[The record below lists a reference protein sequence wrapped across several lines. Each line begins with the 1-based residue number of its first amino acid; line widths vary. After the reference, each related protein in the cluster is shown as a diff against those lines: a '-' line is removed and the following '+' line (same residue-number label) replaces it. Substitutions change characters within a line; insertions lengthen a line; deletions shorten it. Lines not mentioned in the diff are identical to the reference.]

1 MHKKAVLVILA
12 VLVSLLLQASGEV
25 NVNINVP
32 GHSMGGASSQEAIIA
47 ELQDRMKDM
56 ELQLFDQKV
65 DLTDKLIAIQE
76 QNLELTD
83 KLTDMATE
91 LWLYKKSFSIQT
103 CCNKTLVCPSGYI
116 QFLDR
121 CYGFS
126 TEEKNYTNAKSA
138 CQAAGGHLAMPKDKP
153 TNDFLVK
160 QISTKNVPGIYIG
173 LTDLVTEGT
182 FVFDDGTPLS
192 WSNWGQGQPS
202 AQDPNYDCVGLAMI
216 SGHQGQWATGFCA
229 TEATYVCEVSA
240 TVST

>member
-1 MHKKAVLVILA
+1 MNKKAVLVTLA
-12 VLVSLLLQASGEV
+12 VLMSLLLQASGEV
-25 NVNINVP
+25 NVNVNVP

-56 ELQLFDQKV
+56 ELQLFNQKV

-91 LWLYKKSFSIQT
+91 LWLYKKA
-103 CCNKTLVCPSGYI
+103 CCNKTLVCPSGYV
-116 QFLDR
+116 QFLDK
-121 CYGFS
+121 CFKWHDDVV
-126 TEEKNYTNAKSA
+126 KNYTDAESA
-138 CQAAGGHLAMPKDKP
+138 CQAAGGHLPMPKDKA

-160 QISTKNVPGIYIG
+160 QISTKNLPGIYIG

-182 FVFDDGTPLS
+182 FVWEDGTPLS

-202 AQDPNYDCVGLAMI
+202 AQYPNDDCVGLTII
-216 SGHQGQWATGFCA
+216 SGHQGQWGAGSCSG
-229 TEATYVCEVSA
+229 EATYMCEVSA
-240 TVST
+240 TVSP